1 VNHLHA
7 KKVKTQ
13 KGETSTKTKSGADN
27 AAATVPAILAKPS
40 RRGPFLAVL
49 GLVLTAIGLVTL
61 IQLFPRLSAIAS
73 SPTDKND
80 QLGSSKFTV
89 SNDGYLEVTD
99 VMSACFLWKLTFVEG
114 PRTGDF
120 SNKLSAIVVPPE
132 SALNPTEGYTVPC
145 IPRRLIDLPAPFHQP
160 VLARADLAIVVY
172 YRAWPFKFYRDHRLF
187 RFLSRIQND
196 GTVIWEKQP
205 AAVLEPDYDR
215 YIAAHGGTFP
225 PTFP

>member
-1 VNHLHA
+1 MPRKLKR
-7 KKVKTQ
+7 KKKKHKQ
-13 KGETSTKTKSGADN
+13 K
-27 AAATVPAILAKPS
+27 AAPTIPPPPYQPILAKPS
-40 RRGPFLAVL
+40 RRGPFLAVA
-49 GLVLTAIGLVTL
+49 GFVLTALGLATL
-61 IQLFPRLSAIAS
+61 IQLFPRLSATAS
-73 SPTDKND
+73 SPTDGND
-80 QLGSSKFTV
+80 QLGSSRFTV
-89 SNDGYLEVTD
+89 SNDGYLQVTD

-114 PRTGDF
+114 PRTADF
-120 SNKLSAIVVPPE
+120 SDNLSAVAVPPG
-132 SALNPTEGYTVPC
+132 SALNATEGYTVPC
-145 IPRRLIDLPAPFHQP
+145 IPHRLIGLPAPFHQP

-172 YRAWPFKFYRDHRLF
+172 YRAWPFTFHRDHRLF

>member
-1 VNHLHA
+1 MPPPPY
-7 KKVKTQ
+7 Q
-13 KGETSTKTKSGADN
+13 
-27 AAATVPAILAKPS
+27 PILAKPS

-80 QLGSSKFTV
+80 QLGSSRFTV

-120 SNKLSAIVVPPE
+120 SNKLSAIVIPPE

-172 YRAWPFKFYRDHRLF
+172 YRAWPFTFYRDHRLF

>member
-1 VNHLHA
+1 MPRKLKR
-7 KKVKTQ
+7 KKKKHKQ
-13 KGETSTKTKSGADN
+13 R
-27 AAATVPAILAKPS
+27 AAPTIPPPPYQPILAKPS
-40 RRGPFLAVL
+40 RRGLFLAVA
-49 GLVLTAIGLVTL
+49 GFVLTAIGLATL
-61 IQLFPRLSAIAS
+61 IQLFPRLSATAS
-73 SPTDKND
+73 PPTDGND
-80 QLGSSKFTV
+80 QLGSSRFTV
-89 SNDGYLEVTD
+89 TNDGYLQVTD

-114 PRTGDF
+114 PRTAEF
-120 SNKLSAIVVPPE
+120 SNNLSAVAVPPG
-132 SALNPTEGYTVPC
+132 SALNATEGYTVPC
-145 IPRRLIDLPAPFHQP
+145 IPYRLIGLPAPFHQP

-172 YRAWPFKFYRDHRLF
+172 YRAWPFTFHRDHRLF